1 MPTSDGQPKGS
12 WAGFEGVI
20 PGLGVPDV
28 IQLNLQNRFTGC
40 LSIQSADAKGLLY
53 FLDGVIVHVE
63 HGNKSGEEA
72 FYDILEW
79 PNGRFGIQPG
89 LAAPRT
95 TILKPSQHLLLDAA
109 RILDERHASRV
120 TQPTPPLPSEQGA
133 KTLKTSE
140 IIERV
145 RAVPGVLFAVL
156 QTKDGTRV
164 GDQSFEAEVLAG
176 QGTFLAMVGNQL
188 SSVFQAGELASAT
201 VEGKSR
207 HLLLLGTKNHYLCVL
222 VSGESQV
229 GAVEAQVRQAL
240 AMPR

>member
-1 MPTSDGQPKGS
+1 MTPSDGQPKDS
-12 WAGFEGVI
+12 WEGFEGVI
-20 PGLGVPDV
+20 PGLGVSDV

-40 LSIQSADAKGLLY
+40 LSIQSGESKGFLY
-53 FLDGVIVHVE
+53 FQEGGIVHVE
-63 HGNKSGEEA
+63 YGDKAGEEA

-79 PNGRFGIQPG
+79 PNGRFGLQPA
-89 LAAPRT
+89 LLSPRT

-109 RILDERHASRV
+109 RILDERRAARI
-120 TQPTPPLPSEQGA
+120 TQITPVLPKEPGA
-133 KTLKTSE
+133 KTSKSSE
-140 IIERV
+140 IIDRV

-188 SSVFQAGELASAT
+188 ASVFQTGELVSAT

-207 HLLLLGTKNHYLCVL
+207 HLLLLGTKSLYLCVL
-222 VSGESQV
+222 VNGESQA